1 MRKKSKTDQETMLQR
16 FAGIFRWRRVDEE
29 CTSRTAWRCNSCF
42 QVNERY
48 YYDHHHHRGSHQ
60 CQYQQQDIK
69 KEYQERISRKDQEEE
84 DQRRNS
90 VKRIT

>member
-1 MRKKSKTDQETMLQR
+1 MRKKSKTDQETMRQR

-60 CQYQQQDIK
+60 SVSISS
-69 KEYQERISRKDQEEE
+69 RISRKNIKKGSGRRRRSEEK
-84 DQRRNS
+84 QR
-90 VKRIT
+90 